1 MTAPGAE
8 SEPSDVTLASIRH
21 WERRA
26 VISGIVALAIV
37 TVLAVQRPVGWITVV
52 AVVLLFWTGYAGWAW
67 VGSQSGLTFAGP
79 RLTIRRAWST
89 RSVEAASVRR
99 VRYQMNGASP
109 DFWLLTAD
117 GRRQLVPTSGVERG
131 HSTLFRWLDRYCP
144 TAELDPRS
152 ATIRDR
158 LQIRGLIPEPDAS
171 QPGTST
177 TRPDVQSDMPALR
190 PDDDLGP
197 DQLPPAERS
206 K

>member
-1 MTAPGAE
+1 MPGAE
-8 SEPSDVTLASIRH
+8 SERSDVTLESIRH

-26 VISGIVALAIV
+26 VISAAVALAIV
-37 TVLAVQRPVGWITVV
+37 AVLAVQRPVGWGTVV
-52 AVVLLFWTGYAGWAW
+52 AVVLLFWAGYAGWAW
-67 VGSQSGLTFAGP
+67 VGSQSRLAFAGP
-79 RLTIRRAWST
+79 MLTIRRVWST
-89 RSVEAASVRR
+89 RSIEAASVRQ

-109 DFWLLTAD
+109 DFWLYTAD
-117 GRRQLVPTSGVERG
+117 GRRHLVPTSAVERG
-131 HSTLFRWLDRYCP
+131 HSTLFRWLERYCP

-171 QPGTST
+171 QSGTPAT
-177 TRPDVQSDMPALR
+177 GGDVQSDTPALR

-197 DQLPPAERS
+197 NNFPPAERS